1 MSEDLQR
8 HARSFGGVA
17 DAYDRGRPTYPDDAV
32 AWLTSGQPDPEAV
45 RPMTVLEL
53 GAGTGK
59 LTAHLLAHG
68 HDVHATEPDEA
79 MLAVLRR
86 NLPGVR
92 TSATTA
98 EQIPLADHTVDVVV
112 AAQCYHWFDPDV
124 ALDEINRVLKPGGT
138 FAVVWHERDERIP
151 WVRKLGRIIGTQEQS
166 RDLGDDLALSE
177 LFGEADAE
185 VFKHWQTVDRRT
197 IVDLARSRS
206 NLAVMGE
213 SERERVL
220 TELLALYDD
229 YGRGMDGMQLPYRT
243 RCFRTKAL
251 ARPEPVKPEPVK
263 PEPIKPEP
271 VLEPTEPLAFGASI
285 PRQSGVSGQSAG
297 SSPMLDS
304 ASTIPRVA
312 IEADDDTGM
321 ILIDFR

>member
-32 AWLTSGQPDPEAV
+32 AWLVSGQTDPTSAL
-45 RPMTVLEL
+45 PLTVLEL

-59 LTAHLLAHG
+59 LTERLVAHG

-86 NLPGVR
+86 NLPDVR
-92 TSATTA
+92 TSLATA
-98 EQIPLADHTVDVVV
+98 EDLPVPDQSVDVVI
-112 AAQCYHWFDPDV
+112 AAQCYHWFDLDL
-124 ALDEINRVLKPGGT
+124 ALPEINRVLKPGGVL
-138 FAVVWHERDERIP
+138 AVVWHERDERIP

-166 RDLGDDLALSE
+166 RDPAGDLVVSD
-177 LFGEADAE
+177 LFGETDAE
-185 VFKHWQTVDRRT
+185 VFKHWQTVDRVS
-197 IVDLARSRS
+197 IQDLARSRS

-213 SERERVL
+213 AQREHVL
-220 TELLALYDD
+220 TGLLALYDD

-243 RCFRTKAL
+243 LCYRSVAL
-251 ARPEPVKPEPVK
+251 ERPVVPEPE
-263 PEPIKPEP
+263 PEP
-271 VLEPTEPLAFGASI
+271 VLEPTVPLAFASSVAWG
-285 PRQSGVSGQSAG
+285 PSGG
-297 SSPMLDS
+297 SPMTDS
-304 ASTIPRVA
+304 ATTIPRVA
-312 IEADDDTGM
+312 VEADDDTGM